1 MIPKLQV
8 FEVLTVDEELAK
20 EFNDFF
26 TKWDLLPLFTNEHRT
41 GKIKVTDADA
51 RAVTNHGGAYNKD
64 LKLFSELMDYAQDNK
79 SYEQALFKVLY
90 GAKSF
95 QKLMNN
101 IRNVSKHI
109 RNEIQQ
115 DRQHNRWNI
124 VFYDKRI
131 L

>member
-8 FEVLTVDEELAK
+8 FEILTVNDELAK

-26 TKWDLLPLFTNEHRT
+26 TKWDLLPLFTDEHRT
-41 GKIKVTDADA
+41 GKIKVTDSDA
-51 RAVTNHGGAYNKD
+51 RAVTNHGGAYNKQ
-64 LKLFSELMDYAQDNK
+64 LKEFSELMDYAQDNK
-79 SYEQALFKVLY
+79 SYQEALFKVLH

-101 IRNVSKHI
+101 IKKVSRYVK
-109 RNEIQQ
+109 NEIQT

-124 VFYDKRI
+124 VFYDKK
-131 L
+131 LL